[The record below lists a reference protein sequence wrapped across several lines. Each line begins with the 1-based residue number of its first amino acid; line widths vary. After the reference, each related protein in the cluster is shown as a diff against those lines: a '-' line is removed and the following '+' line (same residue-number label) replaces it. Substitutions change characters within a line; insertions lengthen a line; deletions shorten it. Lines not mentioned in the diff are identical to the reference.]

1 MNEDKVIEQIARPI
15 IEQLKKLDNSEIQK
29 KWNQIPKIHFVR
41 DDGMEGPLVIDGVEI
56 NDEFIEKLE
65 AYVQEELEML
75 EKQTILHKSL
85 HF

>member
-15 IEQLKKLDNSEIQK
+15 VEQLKKLDNSEIQK

-41 DDGMEGPLVIDGVEI
+41 DNGMEGPLVIDGVEI

-75 EKQTILHKSL
+75 EKPTILH
-85 HF
+85 

>member
-15 IEQLKKLDNSEIQK
+15 IEQLKELDNSEIQK

-41 DDGMEGPLVIDGVEI
+41 DNGMEGPLVIDGVEI

-75 EKQTILHKSL
+75 EKPTILH
-85 HF
+85 

>member
-56 NDEFIEKLE
+56 NDEFIKKLE

-75 EKQTILHKSL
+75 EKPTILH
-85 HF
+85 

>member
-1 MNEDKVIEQIARPI
+1 MDEDKVIEQIARPI

-75 EKQTILHKSL
+75 EKPTILH
-85 HF
+85 

>member
-1 MNEDKVIEQIARPI
+1 MNEDKVIELIARPI

-41 DDGMEGPLVIDGVEI
+41 DDGMEDPLVIDGVEI

-75 EKQTILHKSL
+75 EKPTILH
-85 HF
+85 

>member
-15 IEQLKKLDNSEIQK
+15 IEQLKKFDNSEIQK

-75 EKQTILHKSL
+75 EKPTILH
-85 HF
+85 

>member
-75 EKQTILHKSL
+75 ENPTILH
-85 HF
+85 

>member
-41 DDGMEGPLVIDGVEI
+41 DDGMENPLVIDGVEI

-75 EKQTILHKSL
+75 EKPTILH
-85 HF
+85 

>member
-41 DDGMEGPLVIDGVEI
+41 DDGIEDPLVIDGVEI

-75 EKQTILHKSL
+75 EKPTILH
-85 HF
+85 

>member
-1 MNEDKVIEQIARPI
+1 MNEDKVIEQIAKPI

-75 EKQTILHKSL
+75 EKPTILH
-85 HF
+85 

>member
-29 KWNQIPKIHFVR
+29 NWNQIPKIHFVR

-75 EKQTILHKSL
+75 EKPTILH
-85 HF
+85 

>member
-41 DDGMEGPLVIDGVEI
+41 DDGMEGPLVSDGVEI

-75 EKQTILHKSL
+75 EKPTILH
-85 HF
+85 

>member
-41 DDGMEGPLVIDGVEI
+41 DDGMEDPLVIDGVEI

-75 EKQTILHKSL
+75 EKPTILH
-85 HF
+85 

>member
-56 NDEFIEKLE
+56 NDEFIEK
-65 AYVQEELEML
+65 ADF
-75 EKQTILHKSL
+75 EKALKDGDEVEFL
-85 HF
+85 YFMGGGR

>member
-41 DDGMEGPLVIDGVEI
+41 DDGLEGPLVIDGVEI

-75 EKQTILHKSL
+75 EKPTILH
-85 HF
+85 

>member
-1 MNEDKVIEQIARPI
+1 MNEDKVVEQIARPI

-41 DDGMEGPLVIDGVEI
+41 DNGMEGPLVIDGVEI

-75 EKQTILHKSL
+75 EKPTILH
-85 HF
+85 

>member
-75 EKQTILHKSL
+75 EKSTILH
-85 HF
+85 

>member
-1 MNEDKVIEQIARPI
+1 MDEDKVIKQIARPI

-75 EKQTILHKSL
+75 EKPTILH
-85 HF
+85 

>member
-1 MNEDKVIEQIARPI
+1 MIEDKVIEQIARPI

-75 EKQTILHKSL
+75 EKPTILH
-85 HF
+85 

>member
-41 DDGMEGPLVIDGVEI
+41 EDGMEGPLVIDGVEI
-56 NDEFIEKLE
+56 NEEFIEKLE

-75 EKQTILHKSL
+75 EKPTILH
-85 HF
+85 

>member
-41 DDGMEGPLVIDGVEI
+41 EDGMEGPLVIDGVEI

-75 EKQTILHKSL
+75 EKPTILH
-85 HF
+85 

>member
-1 MNEDKVIEQIARPI
+1 MNEDKVIEQISRPI

-75 EKQTILHKSL
+75 EKPTILH
-85 HF
+85 

>member
-1 MNEDKVIEQIARPI
+1 MNEYKVIEQIARPI

-75 EKQTILHKSL
+75 EKPTILH
-85 HF
+85 

>member
-1 MNEDKVIEQIARPI
+1 MNEVKVIEQIARPI

-75 EKQTILHKSL
+75 EKPTILH
-85 HF
+85 

>member
-29 KWNQIPKIHFVR
+29 KWNQIPNIHFVR

-75 EKQTILHKSL
+75 EKPTILH
-85 HF
+85 

>member
-1 MNEDKVIEQIARPI
+1 MQVLIKIVFSLEAI

-75 EKQTILHKSL
+75 EKPTILH
-85 HF
+85 

>member
-41 DDGMEGPLVIDGVEI
+41 DDEMEGPLVIDGVEI

-75 EKQTILHKSL
+75 EKPTILH
-85 HF
+85 

>member
-1 MNEDKVIEQIARPI
+1 MNEDKIIEQIARPI

-75 EKQTILHKSL
+75 EKPTILH
-85 HF
+85 

>member
-65 AYVQEELEML
+65 ANVQEELEML
-75 EKQTILHKSL
+75 EKPTILH
-85 HF
+85 

>member
-15 IEQLKKLDNSEIQK
+15 IEQLKKLDKSEIQK

-75 EKQTILHKSL
+75 EKPTILH
-85 HF
+85 

>member
-29 KWNQIPKIHFVR
+29 KWNQIPKIHVVR
-41 DDGMEGPLVIDGVEI
+41 DDGMEDPLVIDGVEI

-75 EKQTILHKSL
+75 EKPTILH
-85 HF
+85 

>member
-41 DDGMEGPLVIDGVEI
+41 DDGMEGLLVIDGVEI

-75 EKQTILHKSL
+75 EKPTILH
-85 HF
+85 

>member
-41 DDGMEGPLVIDGVEI
+41 DDGMEGPLVIEGVEI
-56 NDEFIEKLE
+56 NDEFIEK
-65 AYVQEELEML
+65 ADF
-75 EKQTILHKSL
+75 EKALKDGDEVEFL
-85 HF
+85 YFMGGGR

>member
-15 IEQLKKLDNSEIQK
+15 VEQLKKLDNSEIQK

-75 EKQTILHKSL
+75 EKPTILH
-85 HF
+85 